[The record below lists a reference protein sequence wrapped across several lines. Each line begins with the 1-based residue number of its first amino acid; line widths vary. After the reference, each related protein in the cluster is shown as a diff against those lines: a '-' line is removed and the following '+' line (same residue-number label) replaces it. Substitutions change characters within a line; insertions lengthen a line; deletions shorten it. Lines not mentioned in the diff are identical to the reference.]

1 VGSLEAASPVNAAEA
16 IAYLSRAP
24 FDNVYVQWLLES
36 GQLDGV
42 NAGLVWRD
50 AAESVAGFCYFGP
63 QVVPNADD
71 DAAFEAFAAHAIRTG
86 ATRTFVGPRHA
97 VERVWSFARSALS
110 VPRAIR
116 TSQPVYALDR
126 AALRGSRNDADVA
139 PATNAEVY
147 EIAMHSATMIAGEIG
162 LDADKRPASAEFVR
176 RTARIIDAGWWWR
189 YRVDGRLAFMCNVGS
204 ATAATAQLQGVWT
217 PPEMRGHGHA
227 TLALGAICDRLLEV
241 HPTLCLYVNDFNL
254 PAIALYERVGFFRA
268 GEFSTIFL

>member
-1 VGSLEAASPVNAAEA
+1 VGSLEAASPANAAEA
-16 IAYLSRAP
+16 VAYLSRAP

-36 GQLDGV
+36 GQLDGA
-42 NAGLVWRD
+42 NTALLWRD
-50 AAESVAGFCYFGP
+50 ESGRVTGYCYYGP
-63 QVVPNADD
+63 QIVPNADE
-71 DAAFEAFAAHAIRTG
+71 DAAFEAFAAHTIRTG
-86 ATRTFVGPRHA
+86 AVRTIVGPRPA
-97 VERVWSFARSALS
+97 VERVWSNARSALS
-110 VPRAIR
+110 MPRAIR

-139 PATNAEVY
+139 PATQAEVD

-162 LDADKRPASAEFVR
+162 LGPDDRPASAEFVR

-217 PPEMRGHGHA
+217 PPDMRGHGHA
-227 TLALGAICDRLLEV
+227 TLALGAICDHLLDV